1 MSCSTLGMERFCM
14 GRVAVRSIRFERIE
28 PSRLPLFK
36 RCCIIRASFITL
48 FTVVLYVTGFSQSP
62 PAQSPSPS
70 PHPKVGLV
78 LEGGGAL
85 GLAHIGVIE
94 WLEEHRV
101 PVNYVSGTS
110 MGGLVGGLYATG
122 HSAPEIKEL
131 IKTIDWDQVLQG
143 QTPYNHYS
151 FRRKQDAAEYPN
163 RLEFGLKKGL
173 QFPEGFNSGQ
183 EVMMILDRVALP
195 YSGIKDFN
203 DLPTPFACVST
214 DLVTNQPYVFRQGS
228 LSLALRSTMSLPG
241 IFDPIRLNGHIF
253 ADGGLMD
260 NLPVDVAKSM
270 GADLTIAVHLETAK
284 ISPTESL
291 SSFGVLGRSIS
302 VVIAANELR
311 SMEKADMLISVPL
324 EKFGSMQYNRVED
337 LIKVGY
343 AAAEAK
349 AALLNTLAVDE
360 PTWQAYLAERAARR
374 LTAPSPQ
381 FVEVTGTSKT
391 LANAIEND
399 LKNNI
404 GKPVETAALQEQLF
418 DLKGQGRFSSFSYQM
433 VNRDNKFGLLVTAT
447 DKPYAPPI
455 VQPLLLLGGSNFAG
469 VDFSAG
475 ARITFLDFGSYRAEL
490 RNDVIIGSQYGIN
503 SQYYRPFSPTSKWFI
518 APEGFAN
525 YLQYPIYQKDIFL
538 AQYRR
543 TSAGAGLEVGYEFG
557 RVAQLSLG
565 YTAAHESLT
574 PKIGDA
580 TILPNVSGR
589 FGATELRF
597 ALNQVDNPVIPR
609 SGEYANLSASWV
621 DANPG
626 AAHSFPTAN
635 GAVIKFIT
643 LNAPSSVYFGARGGT
658 TFGNELVGVPLFSLG
673 GSSAFAAYGE
683 NELLTDQ
690 YYQFQAGYLRRVTKL
705 PVLLGD
711 GLYFNSLFEV
721 GRVFAPPFKSQTPG
735 DAVVALIANT
745 IFGPIEFGGAVGATG
760 HRRVFFK
767 LGRIF

>member
-1 MSCSTLGMERFCM
+1 
-14 GRVAVRSIRFERIE
+14 VRSIVERIGWSGNR
-28 PSRLPLFK
+28 SRPFI
-36 RCCIIRASFITL
+36 RSCIVRASLITL
-48 FTVVLYVTGFSQSP
+48 FTVVLCITGLSQSTQ
-62 PAQSPSPS
+62 PADRR
-70 PHPKVGLV
+70 KVGLV

-85 GLAHIGVIE
+85 GLAHIGVIQ

-101 PVNYVSGTS
+101 PVNYVAGTS
-110 MGGLVGGLYATG
+110 MGGLVGGLYSTG
-122 HSAPEIKEL
+122 HSSTEIKQL

-143 QTPYNHYS
+143 QTPYKNYS

-203 DLPTPFACVST
+203 ELPTPFACVST
-214 DLVTNQPYVFRQGS
+214 DLVTNQKYVFREGS
-228 LSLALRSTMSLPG
+228 LSTALRSTMSLPG
-241 IFDPIRLNGHIF
+241 IFDPIRWDGHIF

-284 ISPTESL
+284 VDPKATM

-311 SMEKADMLISVPL
+311 SMEQADMLVSVPL
-324 EKFGSMQYNRVED
+324 DKFGSMQYNRVED

-343 AAAEAK
+343 AAAESK
-349 AALLNTLAVDE
+349 AALLNTLSVDE
-360 PTWQAYLAERAARR
+360 TTWQAYLAERAARR
-374 LTAPSPQ
+374 RTAPTPQ
-381 FVEVTGTSKT
+381 FVKVEGTSKRLT
-391 LANAIEND
+391 NAIEQD

-433 VNRDNKFGLLVTAT
+433 INRDDKPGLLVTAT
-447 DKPYAPPI
+447 EKSYAPPI
-455 VQPLLLLGGSNFAG
+455 VQPLLLFGGSNFSG
-469 VDFSAG
+469 IDFSAG

-490 RNDVIIGSQYGIN
+490 RNDVIVGSQYGIN
-503 SQYYRPFSPTSKWFI
+503 TQYYRPLSATSKWFV
-518 APEGFAN
+518 APQGFAN
-525 YLQYPIYQKDIFL
+525 YLQYPIYNRDVFL

-543 TSAGAGLEVGYEFG
+543 TSAGGGLEVGYEFG

-565 YTAAHESLT
+565 YTAAQESLS

-589 FGATELRF
+589 FGSTTLRF
-597 ALNQVDNPVIPR
+597 ALNAVDNPVIPR
-609 SGEYANLSASWV
+609 SGEYADLSAAWV

-626 AAHSFPTAN
+626 AAHSFPMSQ
-635 GAVIKFIT
+635 GAVVKFIK
-643 LNAPSSVYFGARGGT
+643 LNTPSSVYFGARGGT
-658 TFGNELVGVPLFSLG
+658 TFGNQLVGVPLFSLG
-673 GSSAFAAYGE
+673 GPNAFAAYGE

-690 YYQFQAGYLRRVTKL
+690 YYQFQTGYLRRIAKL
-705 PVLLGD
+705 PVLLGE

-735 DAVVALIANT
+735 DAVVALVANT

>member
-1 MSCSTLGMERFCM
+1 MERI
-14 GRVAVRSIRFERIE
+14 AVKSIVERIGSSVNL
-28 PSRLPLFK
+28 SRPFI
-36 RCCIIRASFITL
+36 RCSILRASVTILLILAL
-48 FTVVLYVTGFSQSP
+48 FLTGFSQSAP
-62 PAQSPSPS
+62 TTN
-70 PHPKVGLV
+70 HRKVGLV

-85 GLAHIGVIE
+85 GLAHIGVIQ
-94 WLEEHRV
+94 WLEEHHV
-101 PVNYVSGTS
+101 PVNYVAGTS

-122 HSAPEIKEL
+122 HSSAEIKEL

-143 QTPYNHYS
+143 QTPYKNFS

-163 RLEFGLKKGL
+163 RLEFGFKNGL

-241 IFDPIRLNGHIF
+241 IFDPIRWNGHIF

-260 NLPVDVAKSM
+260 NLPVDVTKSM

-284 ISPTESL
+284 VDPKATM

-311 SMEKADMLISVPL
+311 SMEQADMLISVPL
-324 EKFGSMQYNRVED
+324 EKFGSMQYNRVEQ

-343 AAAEAK
+343 AAAESK

-360 PTWQAYLAERAARR
+360 TTWQAYLAERAARR
-374 LTAPSPQ
+374 LTAPAPQ

-391 LANAIEND
+391 LTQAIEND
-399 LKNNI
+399 LKNNV
-404 GKPVETAALQEQLF
+404 GKPVDTPALQEQLF
-418 DLKGQGRFSSFSYQM
+418 DLKGQGRYSSFSYQM
-433 VNRDNKFGLLVTAT
+433 INRGNTPGLLVTAT
-447 DKPYAPPI
+447 EKPYAPPI
-455 VQPLLLLGGSNFAG
+455 VQPLILLGGSNFSG

-490 RNDVIIGSQYGIN
+490 RNDVIIGSQYGIT
-503 SQYYRPFSPTSKWFI
+503 SQYYRPFNPSSKWFI
-518 APEGFAN
+518 APQGFAS
-525 YLQYPIYQKDIFL
+525 YLQYPIYNRDVFL

-543 TSAGAGLEVGYEFG
+543 TSAGGGLDVGYEFG
-557 RVAQLSLG
+557 RIAQLSLG
-565 YTAAHESLT
+565 YTIAQESLS

-589 FGATELRF
+589 FGSTTLRF
-597 ALNQVDNPVIPR
+597 ALNDVDNPVIPR
-609 SGEYANLSASWV
+609 TGEYADISTSWV
-621 DANPG
+621 DENPG
-626 AAHSFPTAN
+626 GAHSFPTAN
-635 GAVIKFIT
+635 GAVVKFIR
-643 LNAPSSVYFGARGGT
+643 LNLPSSAYFGARGGT
-658 TFGNELVGVPLFSLG
+658 TFGNQLVGVPLFSLG
-673 GSSAFAAYGE
+673 GPNAFAAYGE

-690 YYQFQAGYLRRVTKL
+690 YYQFQAGYLRKVAKL
-705 PVLLGD
+705 PVLLGE

-735 DAVVALIANT
+735 DAVLALVANT

>member
-1 MSCSTLGMERFCM
+1 VRLVVEKIGWSANLSCLL
-14 GRVAVRSIRFERIE
+14 V
-28 PSRLPLFK
+28 PLYITK
-36 RCCIIRASFITL
+36 ASLITL
-48 FTVVLYVTGFSQSP
+48 LTVAMCVSGFPQS
-62 PAQSPSPS
+62 SPTADR
-70 PHPKVGLV
+70 PKVGLV

-85 GLAHIGVIE
+85 GLAHIGVIQ
-94 WLEEHRV
+94 WLEEHRI
-101 PVNYVSGTS
+101 PVNYVAGTS

-122 HSAPEIKEL
+122 HSSPEIKEL

-143 QTPYNHYS
+143 QTPYKHFS

-195 YSGIKDFN
+195 YSGIQDFN
-203 DLPTPFACVST
+203 ELPTPFACVST
-214 DLVTNQPYVFRQGS
+214 DLVTSQPYVFRDGS
-228 LSLALRSTMSLPG
+228 LSTALRSTMSLPG
-241 IFDPIRLNGHIF
+241 IFDPIRWNGHIF

-270 GADLTIAVHLETAK
+270 GAKVTIAVHLETAK
-284 ISPTESL
+284 VDPKASM

-311 SMEKADMLISVPL
+311 SMEQADMLIAVPL

-349 AALLNTLAVDE
+349 ASLLNTLSVDE

-374 LTAPSPQ
+374 RTAPAPE
-381 FVEVTGTSKT
+381 FVKVEGTSKRLT
-391 LANAIEND
+391 TAIEND

-404 GKPVETAALQEQLF
+404 GKPVQTAALQEQLF

-433 VNRDNKFGLLVTAT
+433 INRDDKPGLLVTAT
-447 DKPYAPPI
+447 EKPYAPPI
-455 VQPLLLLGGSNFAG
+455 VQPLLLLGGSNFSG

-490 RNDVIIGSQYGIN
+490 RNDVVIGSQYGIN
-503 SQYYRPFSPTSKWFI
+503 TQYYRPLNPTSKWFI
-518 APEGFAN
+518 APQGFAS
-525 YLQYPIYQKDIFL
+525 YLQYPIYNRDVFL
-538 AQYRR
+538 AQYSR
-543 TSAGAGLEVGYEFG
+543 TSVGGGLDFGYEFG

-565 YTAAHESLT
+565 YTASRESLT
-574 PKIGDA
+574 PKIGDSS
-580 TILPNVSGR
+580 ILPHVSGR
-589 FGATELRF
+589 FGSTTLRF

-609 SGEYANLSASWV
+609 TGEYADLSAAWV
-621 DANPG
+621 DSNPG
-626 AAHSFPTAN
+626 GAHSFPMSQ
-635 GAVIKFIT
+635 GAVVKFIT
-643 LNAPSSVYFGARGGT
+643 LNVPSSVYFGARGGT
-658 TFGNELVGVPLFSLG
+658 TFGNQLVGVPLFSLG
-673 GSSAFAAYGE
+673 GPNAFAAYGE

-690 YYQFQAGYLRRVTKL
+690 YYQFQAGYLRRMTKL
-705 PVLLGD
+705 PVLLGE

-735 DAVVALIANT
+735 DAVVALVANT